1 VGSENSSVGDVG
13 IMGMNIL
20 VCVRAVPAAVTNLRI
35 AENRD
40 RIEFDAGS
48 VTIDEPDEYA
58 IEQALMLKRQLGG
71 QITAV
76 SLGPLHMQVALQRA
90 LARGADRAVR
100 VDASGIYPEATS
112 ILLAEA
118 IKRLNY
124 DLILTGMES
133 TDNMNAYI
141 PVSLAVRLGHPFAS
155 GVTCVEPVEPG
166 RIRLHKEL
174 GGGIKQILEMSLP
187 ALLSIQPGV
196 FELSYIP
203 VRRTLDARKHTIETL
218 SQRDLN
224 LTEEVLAQDRALKL
238 VQLGPS
244 AERTVRMI
252 AGTPSEVAEIL
263 VRKIKEVA

>member
-1 VGSENSSVGDVG
+1 MG
-13 IMGMNIL
+13 INIL
-20 VCVRAVPAAVTNLRI
+20 VCVKAVPATVTNLRI

-58 IEQALMLKRQLGG
+58 IEQALMLTRQLGG

-76 SLGPLHMQVALQRA
+76 SLGPLHTQAALQRA

-100 VDASGIYPEATS
+100 VDAAGTYPEATS
-112 ILLAEA
+112 VLLAEA

-124 DLILTGMES
+124 DLILTGVES

-155 GVTCVEPVEPG
+155 GVTCVEPAEPG
-166 RIRLHKEL
+166 HIRLHKEL

-203 VRRTLDARKHTIETL
+203 VRRLLDARKHTIETL

-224 LTEEVLAQDRALKL
+224 LPEEALAQDRAVKL

-244 AERTVRMI
+244 AERTVKMI